1 MHSQAD
7 LVILGGGCAGLSLA
21 ARLAKLGKN
30 APKVF
35 IIEKRKNYTND
46 RTWCFWDI
54 ENTQYQ
60 SLKSHAWSKFE
71 VSNKNLS
78 NEYDCSQHE
87 YLMLESHHFYE
98 DALSSIGSN
107 LNIQLILDQ
116 ELLSEPI
123 RTEDGWHIKNANLE
137 ITTKLIVDT
146 RPPSEIAQKDS
157 ILWQSFIG
165 YEIQTQSDLFSPKKM
180 VLMEFDEDFKEG
192 LGFVYILPT
201 TENRALIEYTVFS
214 ENRFLKEQLIAN
226 LEKSITKKTN
236 GQKYEILRTE
246 HGILPMGYQS
256 AKEEKD
262 STYLYAGLFS
272 GAARPSSGYAFQR
285 IQSWATSCAES
296 VASHKML
303 YKFPEDPLLQSLM
316 DGLFLDVIKKNP
328 TMAASL
334 FEDLFK
340 KCDLKTVIKFM
351 SDQATIGDY
360 FRIVRSLPPLPF
372 LRALPHFLFQKI
384 YTRFRS
390 IS

>member
-1 MHSQAD
+1 
-7 LVILGGGCAGLSLA
+7 
-21 ARLAKLGKN
+21 
-30 APKVF
+30 
-35 IIEKRKNYTND
+35 
-46 RTWCFWDI
+46 
-54 ENTQYQ
+54 
-60 SLKSHAWSKFE
+60 
-71 VSNKNLS
+71 
-78 NEYDCSQHE
+78 
-87 YLMLESHHFYE
+87 
-98 DALSSIGSN
+98 
-107 LNIQLILDQ
+107 
-116 ELLSEPI
+116 
-123 RTEDGWHIKNANLE
+123 
-137 ITTKLIVDT
+137 
-146 RPPSEIAQKDS
+146 
-157 ILWQSFIG
+157 
-165 YEIQTQSDLFSPKKM
+165 
-180 VLMEFDEDFKEG
+180 
-192 LGFVYILPT
+192 
-201 TENRALIEYTVFS
+201 
-214 ENRFLKEQLIAN
+214 
-226 LEKSITKKTN
+226 
-236 GQKYEILRTE
+236 
-246 HGILPMGYQS
+246 MGYQS

-303 YKFPEDPLLQSLM
+303 YKFPEDSLLQSLM